1 MGVLRVERSV
11 RSGSS
16 QSRYSQS
23 RSSQANPAGER
34 LRLEIAGLS
43 SDGSG
48 IARTDRG
55 VVFVAGALPGE
66 LVEAEL
72 VKRRKN
78 FALARTVSV
87 MRPSPGRTAPRC
99 SAFGQCGGCQ
109 LQHADY
115 PLQLSLKAGLVR
127 DAMTRLGGFAPELFE
142 NLECVPSP
150 LPWGYRNKASFPVQ
164 SLRGRIVTGFYHAGS
179 HRLIPIKTCPVN
191 AAPLNALYGT
201 VLKGLPSLPF
211 GGYDETTH
219 EGKLRHLVMRSG
231 FHTGQTL
238 LSFVLNGRLAA
249 KGIKALV
256 AVGASGRPST
266 LTLNHNSRPGNVIL
280 GTHTEPLIGSGRIA
294 ERLDE
299 WTLEFD
305 TTSFFQVNTGQ
316 AEQLFRYAAEQ
327 VRGTDVLELYSGVGS
342 LTCFLASRAC
352 GARVTA
358 VEEWRSAV
366 TMAERNMRANGLE
379 ARLLC
384 APAEEAVGDLRGSYG
399 TVVLDPPRDGC
410 DRAVLEAIHAFR
422 ASRVVYVSCNPAT
435 LARDARILAGHG
447 YRLTSIRSF
456 DMFPQTVHVETV
468 AVMER

>member
-1 MGVLRVERSV
+1 MS
-11 RSGSS
+11 
-16 QSRYSQS
+16 
-23 RSSQANPAGER
+23 
-34 LRLEIAGLS
+34 
-43 SDGSG
+43 
-48 IARTDRG
+48 ARTFR
-55 VVFVAGALPGE
+55 
-66 LVEAEL
+66 
-72 VKRRKN
+72 
-78 FALARTVSV
+78 
-87 MRPSPGRTAPRC
+87 
-99 SAFGQCGGCQ
+99 
-109 LQHADY
+109 
-115 PLQLSLKAGLVR
+115 
-127 DAMTRLGGFAPELFE
+127 
-142 NLECVPSP
+142 
-150 LPWGYRNKASFPVQ
+150 
-164 SLRGRIVTGFYHAGS
+164 
-179 HRLIPIKTCPVN
+179 
-191 AAPLNALYGT
+191 
-201 VLKGLPSLPF
+201 
-211 GGYDETTH
+211 
-219 EGKLRHLVMRSG
+219 
-231 FHTGQTL
+231 
-238 LSFVLNGRLAA
+238 
-249 KGIKALV
+249 GIKALV
-256 AVGASGRPST
+256 AVGAAGRPST

-366 TMAERNMRANGLE
+366 AMAERNMKNNGLE

-384 APAEEAVGDLRGSYG
+384 ARAEEAVGDLRGSYG
-399 TVVLDPPRDGC
+399 TVVVDPPRDGC

-422 ASRVVYVSCNPAT
+422 APRVVYVSCNPAT

-468 AVMER
+468 AVLER

>member
-1 MGVLRVERSV
+1 MERP
-11 RSGSS
+11 RKS
-16 QSRYSQS
+16 Q
-23 RSSQANPAGER
+23 GER
-34 LRLEIAGLS
+34 LRLEITGLS

-48 IARTDRG
+48 IARTNRG
-55 VVFVAGALPGE
+55 VVFVASALPGE

-72 VKRRKN
+72 VKRRKD
-78 FALARTVSV
+78 FSLARTVSV
-87 MRPSPGRTAPRC
+87 ARPSPGRAVPHC

-191 AAPLNALYGT
+191 AAPLNALYGA

-211 GGYDETTH
+211 GGYDEATH

-256 AVGASGRPST
+256 AAGAAGRPST

-280 GTHTEPLIGSGRIA
+280 GTHTEPLIGTGRIA
-294 ERLDE
+294 ERLDK

-305 TTSFFQVNTGQ
+305 TTSFFQINTGQ

-327 VRGTDVLELYSGVGS
+327 VCGTDVLELYSGVGS
-342 LTCFLASRAC
+342 LTCFLASRA
-352 GARVTA
+352 RVTA

-366 TMAERNMRANGLE
+366 AMAERNMKNNGLE

-399 TVVLDPPRDGC
+399 TVVVDPPRDGC
-410 DRAVLEAIHAFR
+410 DRSVLEAIHTFR
-422 ASRVVYVSCNPAT
+422 APRVVYVSCNPAT
-435 LARDARILAGHG
+435 LARDARILAGRG